1 MNSNYFVIDA
11 KVLPDYFEKV
21 LKAKEMV
28 AQGISVQEAC
38 RTLDISR
45 STYYKYKDSVFSYN
59 TDSRLTQKA
68 IIALLLKHQT
78 GVMLELY
85 TTLAN
90 ANVNIMSLT
99 QSMIV
104 NNNASVEIAMD
115 LGNTNCTINE
125 LTKTL
130 EKLNGV
136 IKVELLAIESV

>member
-21 LKAKEMV
+21 LKAKDLV

-115 LGNTNCTINE
+115 LGNTNCTIDE